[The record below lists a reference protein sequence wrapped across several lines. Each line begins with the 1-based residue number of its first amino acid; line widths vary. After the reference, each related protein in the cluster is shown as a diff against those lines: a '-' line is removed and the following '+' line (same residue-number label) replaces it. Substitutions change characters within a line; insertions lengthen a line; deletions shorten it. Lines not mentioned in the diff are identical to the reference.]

1 MLLRQLRRFIKLF
14 HSRCFCGW
22 LIKSSRRQFEVQFA
36 QGKPGVTSTGAKN
49 TSRSEA
55 KGKQNENKQLKSD
68 LNGMSDDKVIITMR
82 ARSALPTR
90 FATERESKRKS
101 SVLGLHPQPLK
112 YYSSLP
118 TAYIVSAE
126 LGCSVDFS
134 HVFPTV

>member
-1 MLLRQLRRFIKLF
+1 MAHKELSPTI
-14 HSRCFCGW
+14 
-22 LIKSSRRQFEVQFA
+22 EVQFA

-55 KGKQNENKQLKSD
+55 KGKQNENKQLKTD

-90 FATERESKRKS
+90 FATEREWKRKS

-112 YYSSLP
+112 VLFIITDNVHCHSRIGL
-118 TAYIVSAE
+118 
-126 LGCSVDFS
+126 LCVDFS